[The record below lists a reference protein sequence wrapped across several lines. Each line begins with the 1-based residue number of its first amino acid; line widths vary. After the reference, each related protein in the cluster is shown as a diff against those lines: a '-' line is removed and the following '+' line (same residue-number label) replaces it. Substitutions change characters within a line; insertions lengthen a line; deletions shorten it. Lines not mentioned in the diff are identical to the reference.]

1 MGVSFLDPVT
11 LSGDMV
17 TLEPL
22 APGHAGPLRD
32 ATLDGRVWELWH
44 TSAPEPDAVA
54 SDISAKLAMAE
65 RRALRPFAVRR
76 RADDRI
82 VGVTT
87 YLNPSPAVPA
97 VEIGYT
103 WYAAS
108 ARRTGLN
115 TEAKLL
121 LLRHAFQEWECRRVA
136 FRTNWFNHESR
147 RAIERLGAVLEGRI
161 RHDRITRDGIVTDS
175 AQYSIT
181 DDQWPA
187 VERHLTFRLA
197 SRDR

>member
-1 MGVSFLDPVT
+1 MPFLDPVT
-11 LSGDMV
+11 LRGALV
-17 TLEPL
+17 AVEPL
-22 APGHAGPLRD
+22 EVGHADALRD

-44 TSAPEPDAVA
+44 TSAPEPDGIAA
-54 SDISAKLAMAE
+54 NIADKLAMAE
-65 RRALRPFAVRR
+65 RGSLLPFAVRR

-121 LLRHAFQEWECRRVA
+121 LLRHAFDVWACRRVA

-161 RHDRITRDGIVTDS
+161 RRDRITRDGIVTDS

-187 VERHLTFRLA
+187 VERHLTHLLA
-197 SRDR
+197 RDDR